1 MEEVQSLYLTAR
13 IKIIETIKLR
23 TDRLD
28 PNFLK
33 GLPEFLIIKVLHDS
47 PVELETLIYE
57 ISKTSGL
64 QPCQCYDFLGTSFDE
79 WHQLILSLLS
89 LGFGLEVL

>member
-1 MEEVQSLYLTAR
+1 MEEVQSPYLIAR
-13 IKIIETIKLR
+13 IKIIEIIKLR

-47 PVELETLIYE
+47 PVELETLVYE

-64 QPCQCYDFLGTSFDE
+64 QPCQCYDSLGPSFDE
-79 WHQLILSLLS
+79 WHQLILSLLR

>member
-13 IKIIETIKLR
+13 IKIIEIIKLR

-47 PVELETLIYE
+47 PVELETLVYE

-64 QPCQCYDFLGTSFDE
+64 QPCQCYDSLGPSFDE
-79 WHQLILSLLS
+79 
-89 LGFGLEVL
+89 